1 MDKKERDPQKEA
13 ALIQISN
20 QCIGTEAS
28 SQCARLLMALQQFP
42 VTSFEAMRFLDVYH
56 VPARVLQLRQ
66 AGHDIVTHWRTVE
79 TEAGAAHRVGLYVLH
94 RGTSPVTA

>member
-1 MDKKERDPQKEA
+1 
-13 ALIQISN
+13 
-20 QCIGTEAS
+20 
-28 SQCARLLMALQQFP
+28 MALQRFP

-79 TEAGAAHRVGLYVLH
+79 TEAGATHRVGLYVLH
-94 RGTSPVTA
+94 RGTSPATA